1 MKKIALIM
9 MVTTV
14 SIGAMAQG
22 KVVEKYFTKFENDE
36 TFTKVSISSKMFS
49 LFTEME
55 GNTEEEQEFLEM
67 IGKLKG
73 IKAVTSEQV
82 SNPSQLYKDAISDVE
97 KDGYEELMTVKD
109 AEENVRIA
117 IKDTNG
123 TIEELILI
131 MGGKE
136 KFALMSLYGEIDLKQ
151 VSKLAGSMRIN
162 GMQYLDK
169 MDDDDPDND

>member
-1 MKKIALIM
+1 M
-9 MVTTV
+9 
-14 SIGAMAQG
+14 
-22 KVVEKYFTKFENDE
+22 
-36 TFTKVSISSKMFS
+36 
-49 LFTEME
+49 
-55 GNTEEEQEFLEM
+55 EEQEFLEM